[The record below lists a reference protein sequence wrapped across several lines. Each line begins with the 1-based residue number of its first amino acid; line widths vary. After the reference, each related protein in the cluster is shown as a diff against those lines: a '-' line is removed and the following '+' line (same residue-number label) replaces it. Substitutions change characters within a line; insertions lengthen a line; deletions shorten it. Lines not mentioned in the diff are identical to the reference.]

1 MVPTTQPNFTWEF
14 LEEIANW
21 TLGIGVVIALGGAIV
36 TRSPSFAAA
45 VLAGVLADVALIYTS
60 AHRANRAESAE
71 AFDPHLAWL
80 FVGGRLV
87 IKTIVLVAAYFAA
100 SETTFWGA
108 VIGVVLFD
116 TVLLTFGSVRAASNM
131 LQAKER

>member
-1 MVPTTQPNFTWEF
+1 MADAARPNFTWEF

-21 TLGIGVVIALGGAIV
+21 TLGIGVAIAIIGAII
-36 TRSPSFAAA
+36 TRSSLFAVAL
-45 VLAGVLADVALIYTS
+45 LAGVLADVALTYTT
-60 AHRANRAESAE
+60 AHRANRADSAE
-71 AFDPHLAWL
+71 PFSPNLAWL

-87 IKTIVLVAAYFAA
+87 IKTIVLVAAFFAEAA
-100 SETTFWGA
+100 STFWGA

-116 TVLLTFGSVRAASNM
+116 TVLLTFGSVRAASSM